1 MFSKYFR
8 LNLRSNHRY
17 WAIMKNKKISIWVLA
32 AMLSSSMMAQNA
44 VKPVLEDSKQ
54 ETTVQADTLSDVMKE
69 YLILKLKPEGSQYKM
84 DTVSVLYEKYL
95 GVLDYLQD
103 PSTPER
109 YIPTN
114 PDYYRLF
121 LPLTFYNAP
130 MERISKLNWSFRES
144 DTVS

>member
-69 YLILKLKPEGSQYKM
+69 YLSGVEGSC
-84 DTVSVLYEKYL
+84 
-95 GVLDYLQD
+95 
-103 PSTPER
+103 R
-109 YIPTN
+109 
-114 PDYYRLF
+114 
-121 LPLTFYNAP
+121 
-130 MERISKLNWSFRES
+130 
-144 DTVS
+144 

>member
-84 DTVSVLYEKYL
+84 DTVSVLYENTSGYWIICRILLHRK
-95 GVLDYLQD
+95 D
-103 PSTPER
+103 T
-109 YIPTN
+109 
-114 PDYYRLF
+114 F
-121 LPLTFYNAP
+121 LPI
-130 MERISKLNWSFRES
+130 RIITGCSSLLLL
-144 DTVS
+144 